1 MTGKKANGYFKVIC
15 GAGNENLTEIK
26 RLSMVYTLAG
36 ADIIDVSA
44 TVNSVQAAAEGID
57 AAKIFAERWDL
68 QLTTVPV
75 IMISVNASDDPHFRK
90 AVINSDLCYG
100 CGECISMC
108 EQDAISQGDTILI
121 IPEKCIGCGKCTN
134 ECEIAGAITFVNTN
148 PIMVGK
154 IKDCINA
161 GAEAIEL
168 HASTPDDD
176 MVLSK
181 LKDIS
186 KSVLCL
192 PISLCV
198 DRSCMSDKQ
207 IISRISAAYNIVG
220 ERMIVQADGVPMS
233 GGLNDYHTTLQAI
246 ATADII
252 LKSKIPVKV
261 LVSGGTNDKT
271 RNLADLCGVDIGG
284 IAIGSF
290 ARKIVRR
297 CIVMDEFDTDKDLVM
312 KAVTAAGKL
321 VIQSTGGL

>member
-1 MTGKKANGYFKVIC
+1 MTNEKVNKYFKIIC
-15 GAGNENLTEIK
+15 GAGNENLTEIR
-26 RLSMVYTLAG
+26 RLSTVYTLAG

-44 TVNSVQAAAEGID
+44 NVGSVKVAGEGISI
-57 AAKIFAERWDL
+57 ARTFAETQDL
-68 QLTTVPV
+68 PPIVTPI

-100 CGECISMC
+100 CGECIKAC
-108 EQDAISQGDTILI
+108 EQDAISRGDTILI
-121 IPEKCIGCGKCTN
+121 IPEKCIGCGKCAN

-154 IKDCINA
+154 IKNCIDA

-168 HASTPDDD
+168 HASIPDDD

-181 LKDIS
+181 LKEIS
-186 KSVLCL
+186 ESVLCL

-220 ERMIVQADGVPMS
+220 ERMMIQADGVPMS

-271 RNLADLCGVDIGG
+271 RNLADLCGVNISG

-290 ARKIVRR
+290 ARKIIRR
-297 CIVMDEFDTDKDLVM
+297 CIAMDEFDTDNRLVM
-312 KAVTAAGKL
+312 KAVTAAKKL
-321 VIQSTGGL
+321 VKQSTGGL